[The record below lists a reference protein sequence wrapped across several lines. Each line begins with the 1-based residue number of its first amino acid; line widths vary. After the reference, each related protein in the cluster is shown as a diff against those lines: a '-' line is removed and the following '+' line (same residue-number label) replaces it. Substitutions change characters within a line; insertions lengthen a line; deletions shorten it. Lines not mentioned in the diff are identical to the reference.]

1 MNARPSAA
9 SAYTRP
15 RRSRP
20 AAIAN
25 PSLNPSWLL
34 DPPQGN
40 LPAPPVAA
48 RAQLL
53 PFGELPWQDFERLCL
68 RLAKTEGKPD
78 HWQLFGDA
86 GEEQGGIDI
95 FVRHPDSNRY
105 VVWQAKRHKTFSAT
119 KLKAAVELFLD
130 GEWSD
135 QTERFV
141 LATGV
146 ALRSAPLARAV
157 EEAARVLAARG
168 ITFVPMDSER
178 LSDRLKDHPE
188 IVDDFFD
195 RVWVERFCGPDAAA
209 ALGSRLGRRDYA
221 QLRTRLA
228 DVYASHFASIDPGV
242 VRAIGIATAPPTPLP
257 LGVRFVPPDLYAP
270 LDPTRPRAEG
280 EARNSRDRES
290 TRLGDATGS
299 PPAFDSGG
307 TDPAPRHRQALE
319 AWTGTFERAIVI
331 GVPGGGKS
339 TLLRFLALDLFAAE
353 PRLRPLRDRWPG
365 YLSIWISFPFWTRQ
379 IASPNAGIASLEG
392 AVSQWLQLQGEPDL
406 IPLVGRALADGRVVL
421 LVDGVDEGFDET
433 AAGTALT
440 LLSNLVDRR
449 RCPVVVTS
457 RPYGE
462 RVLQNLD
469 ATWKRRELASLT
481 AKQQIEFATT
491 CFEAGAEAATRA
503 TAMAQAFVTEIGS
516 MQTSGVCSSYG
527 RS

>member
-9 SAYTRP
+9 SAHTRP

-68 RLAKTEGKPD
+68 RLVKTEGKPD

-105 VVWQAKRHKTFSAT
+105 VVWQAKRHKTFNAA

-141 LATGV
+141 LATGA

-168 ITFVPMDSER
+168 ITFAPMDSER

-188 IVDDFFD
+188 IVDDFSI
-195 RVWVERFCGPDAAA
+195 
-209 ALGSRLGRRDYA
+209 GSGWNVSAGRM
-221 QLRTRLA
+221 
-228 DVYASHFASIDPGV
+228 
-242 VRAIGIATAPPTPLP
+242 
-257 LGVRFVPPDLYAP
+257 
-270 LDPTRPRAEG
+270 
-280 EARNSRDRES
+280 
-290 TRLGDATGS
+290 
-299 PPAFDSGG
+299 
-307 TDPAPRHRQALE
+307 
-319 AWTGTFERAIVI
+319 
-331 GVPGGGKS
+331 
-339 TLLRFLALDLFAAE
+339 
-353 PRLRPLRDRWPG
+353 RPLR
-365 YLSIWISFPFWTRQ
+365 S
-379 IASPNAGIASLEG
+379 
-392 AVSQWLQLQGEPDL
+392 
-406 IPLVGRALADGRVVL
+406 
-421 LVDGVDEGFDET
+421 
-433 AAGTALT
+433 
-440 LLSNLVDRR
+440 
-449 RCPVVVTS
+449 
-457 RPYGE
+457 
-462 RVLQNLD
+462 
-469 ATWKRRELASLT
+469 
-481 AKQQIEFATT
+481 
-491 CFEAGAEAATRA
+491 EAAWAGGTTPNYA
-503 TAMAQAFVTEIGS
+503 PV
-516 MQTSGVCSSYG
+516 
-527 RS
+527 